1 MLQLNDERHPASPA
15 LTRKRRIHTDDESSE
30 DKTFAQDPT
39 TNQVCNND
47 DEPLTQQPSK
57 SNEGSAQDVVQVS
70 SDSDENFS
78 VLLHTSAV
86 PTTTGT
92 TAISADTANR
102 LTSRTTDKDSNE
114 PQSPRQATRCSAA
127 QASGSIRKRK
137 KPRQKSHV
145 KAQQAHPS
153 PKVP

>member
-1 MLQLNDERHPASPA
+1 LQLNVERHPTSPA

-30 DKTFAQDPT
+30 DKTLAQDPA
-39 TNQVCNND
+39 TNQVRNND

-78 VLLHTSAV
+78 VLLLTSAV
-86 PTTTGT
+86 PATTGT
-92 TAISADTANR
+92 TAAISADTANH

-114 PQSPRQATRCSAA
+114 PQSPRQATRYSAA

-137 KPRQKSHV
+137 KPRQRSHV